1 MRKFVLT
8 LFMASALIAGA
19 QGFISPKARLL
30 KQRYERY
37 VTNAGTRGQALRG
50 DVRGG
55 FFVTCEK
62 DADVRRVA
70 DDLKAKGASIRIV
83 RGQQILLDI
92 PLAKLDDLA
101 TVGQEHAAT
110 PESASIDEHL
120 TALIHDLSDE
130 KKTALIILLSK
141 F

>member
-1 MRKFVLT
+1 MTREDFIKT
-8 LFMASALIAGA
+8 LIKSKG
-19 QGFISPKARLL
+19 
-30 KQRYERY
+30 Y
-37 VTNAGTRGQALRG
+37 T
-50 DVRGG
+50 
-55 FFVTCEK
+55 
-62 DADVRRVA
+62 
-70 DDLKAKGASIRIV
+70 LKAFSQEINMPYTTLLSILNGSIGGAAMDSVLKICRA
-83 RGQQILLDI
+83 LNLS
-92 PLAKLDDLA
+92 LDDLA